1 MLIYFW
7 INAHRLF
14 FFGMAVYLVSLH
26 FSVTLLLYKCSHDTE
41 QKYTLLFVFLIF
53 YLSLT
58 ELYSNFGRANGA
70 QTVCQKSAMWIR
82 EHGLHT
88 WSANYGR

>member
-1 MLIYFW
+1 MR
-7 INAHRLF
+7 HK
-14 FFGMAVYLVSLH
+14 YLVSLH
-26 FSVTLLLYKCSHDTE
+26 FSVTLLLYECSHYTE

>member
-1 MLIYFW
+1 MVLSSLSHLQSGGGE
-7 INAHRLF
+7 NKCVTNTLS
-14 FFGMAVYLVSLH
+14 VYVLVSH
-26 FSVTLLLYKCSHDTE
+26 YTE

-58 ELYSNFGRANGA
+58 GLYSNFGRASGA
-70 QTVCQKSAMWIR
+70 QTVCQKSTMWIR

-88 WSANYGR
+88 